1 VWRWLATLV
10 GGTVL
15 LGLPGAA
22 RAQVGTGWT
31 EFFPMKTIQLRGAG
45 AKYDNTGGIETFRI
59 APGDERSEMRIHDDH
74 RTGKWQF
81 EGWVNIPPGINGGSV
96 HQVFKFLMIVGYS
109 NDGGELRQHS
119 QQRLNATGVIDKW
132 VRVNTIHDAD
142 AGKAEVY
149 IDGTLRGTVVS
160 KSPGPNGW
168 YHKYGIYNSSG
179 SSPVVKWRDVRFFTG
194 AGTSPPPA
202 TDGGISREGG
212 GTLDAARPADVAD
225 PGGSTGAADAA
236 AGGQGGSAGSGGSGG
251 PVPADAAAPKSTP
264 GGSGGNRGSST
275 PEPEPEPDPRPASR
289 SGGGCHLGG
298 AEPEGVA
305 GQALAVLV
313 VLLAGVILR
322 RRGDRSTHRRCARAD
337 RHLRIR

>member
-1 VWRWLATLV
+1 
-10 GGTVL
+10 
-15 LGLPGAA
+15 
-22 RAQVGTGWT
+22 
-31 EFFPMKTIQLRGAG
+31 MKTIQLRGAG
-45 AKYDNTGGIETFRI
+45 ARYDNTGGIETFRI

-149 IDGTLRGTVVS
+149 IDGTLRGTVAS

-179 SSPVVKWRDVRFFTG
+179 SSPVVKWRDVKFFTG

-212 GTLDAARPADVAD
+212 GALDAARPADAAAS
-225 PGGSTGAADAA
+225 GGSSGTGDAS
-236 AGGQGGSAGSGGSGG
+236 AGSSGGSGGSGG
-251 PVPADAAAPKSTP
+251 SSPADAAAPPRPAT
-264 GGSGGNRGSST
+264 GGSGGT
-275 PEPEPEPDPRPASR
+275 PKPEPDPEPEPDPRPAAR
-289 SGGGCHLGG
+289 SSGGCHLGG
-298 AEPEGVA
+298 AEPSGAA
-305 GQALAVLV
+305 GQALVVVLVLV
-313 VLLAGVILR
+313 VGAILR
-322 RRGDRSTHRRCARAD
+322 RRRDRD
-337 RHLRIR
+337 